1 MGIFDKLFKNKKD
14 IDKKNIEETPPPKL
28 KFNNETL
35 RTAIKKWL
43 KDDKKHIMVVFKKN
57 KKYGNI

>member
-28 KFNNETL
+28 KFNNES
-35 RTAIKKWL
+35 
-43 KDDKKHIMVVFKKN
+43 
-57 KKYGNI
+57 